1 MKTRAS
7 SFAALSAR
15 AAVAIVIAQSAHAE
29 EAARHAINIDSQ
41 PVGAALQQLAAQT
54 NLQILVFSQDA
65 QNKQAPA
72 VHGTLAADEA
82 LAQLLRDTGLTY
94 EKVDAKTIAVKPL
107 ANASSAPGVSN
118 GGESLQ
124 PNDSEIAEIVVTGS
138 RIRGDAN
145 TAMSPVVGISA
156 AEIQLQGA
164 TRIEDVLNSLP
175 AISPSQN
182 GHVNGLGNGTAT
194 VDLRQLG
201 PSRTLVLIDG
211 KRLLPGDPVTPAP
224 DLNNIPTSLVERID
238 VLTGGASAVYGSDA
252 VAGVVNFILK
262 RDFEG
267 IAVDSSIGVYNHKND
282 SSIQNLVRARGD
294 SPATGTV
301 FDGWTKD
308 FNLTF
313 GANTADGRGNVTAYL
328 GYRNIDAVSWA
339 ERDFSSC
346 VVQSNDAGH
355 YCGGSGGTAPALLIP
370 ADGRFLTIDSGTGL
384 LRPYTNADSYN
395 FAGTNVLQRE
405 DSRYVA
411 GALMHYEVHPSV
423 DLYAD
428 ITYMRNESLRQQ
440 APDGVYG
447 RYNINCNSPLLSADQ
462 VNVFCTQQGYDATEA
477 APVTVYR
484 RNVEGGVRPYDMQ
497 HESFRTVV
505 GARGELGSAWNYDVY
520 AQYGRT
526 KYDLELGNMLAQS
539 RIARALDSVPDPL
552 TGEAV
557 CASALS
563 GADPNCAVYNPFAI
577 GGVTPEA
584 LEYMSLTA
592 FQTGSTTERIIA
604 ASISANLGEYGMQ
617 LPWASQGVSIAF
629 GPEYRR
635 ESLSHN
641 PDDAFRRGEIEGTVV
656 RPTSG
661 SIDIKEYF
669 GELRVPLVSDYFLM
683 HSVALET
690 GYRKSDYST
699 AGDAEAYKF
708 AAEWAPVRAL
718 RFRGGYNRAVRAP
731 TLVELFSAQTRTLTP
746 TQDPCAG
753 ATPTASLADC
763 AYSGVT
769 AAQYGTIAPNPSGQY
784 SFVSG
789 GNSNL
794 RPETADTTTIG
805 LVFTPDGLFNGFN
818 LTLDYFDIKVDG
830 YVSSVPGALSLSQC
844 VATGNPV
851 YCDLIQRDP
860 TTGSLWIGSQGV
872 IDGRLTNAGSLRT
885 AGLDVTAGYNRPI
898 ALGSIGIALSGTRL
912 EKREIEAL
920 PDVRSYDCV
929 ETYGITCG
937 QPSPTWRHKLRATWY
952 TPADIDVSLSWR
964 YVGSVK
970 SDRLLP
976 EIGGVIPPV
985 DASINAQN
993 YFDLA
998 ASWRMRDNVN
1008 LSLAVN
1014 NVTDRT
1020 PPIIGANYI
1029 ASYSNGGTYPG
1040 LYDLLGRY
1048 ISLGIRASL

>member
-1 MKTRAS
+1 MKIRTA
-7 SFAALSAR
+7 SFASLIAR
-15 AAVAIVIAQSAHAE
+15 AAVAIVIAQNAYAE
-29 EAARHAINIDSQ
+29 QAARHAIDIESQ
-41 PVGAALQQLAAQT
+41 PVSAALQQLAAQT

-65 QNKQAPA
+65 QNKLAPA
-72 VHGTLAADEA
+72 VHGTFTADEA
-82 LAQLLRDTGLTY
+82 LSQLLRDTGLTY
-94 EKVDAKTIAVKPL
+94 EKVDTKTIAVKPVTNATSMSL
-107 ANASSAPGVSN
+107 ADGRESMLASD
-118 GGESLQ
+118 GEV
-124 PNDSEIAEIVVTGS
+124 AEIVVTGS
-138 RIRGDAN
+138 RIRGAASQ
-145 TAMSPVVGISA
+145 AMSPVVGVSA
-156 AEIQLQGA
+156 DEIRLQGA

-211 KRLLPGDPVTPAP
+211 KRLLPGDPVSPAP
-224 DLNNIPTSLVERID
+224 DLNNVPTALVERID

-262 RDFEG
+262 RDFQG
-267 IAVDSSIGVYNHKND
+267 LAFDSSIGVYNHDND

-294 SPATGTV
+294 TPATGTS

-308 FNLTF
+308 FNITF
-313 GANTADGRGNVTAYL
+313 GANSDDGRGNVTAYL
-328 GYRNIDAVSWA
+328 GYRHIDGVSWDK
-339 ERDFSSC
+339 RDFSSC
-346 VVQSNDAGH
+346 VVQSNAAGH
-355 YCGGSGGTAPALLIP
+355 YCGGSAGTAPALLIP
-370 ADGRFLTIDSGTGL
+370 EDGRFLTIDSDSGL
-384 LRPYTNADSYN
+384 LRPYTDADSYN
-395 FAGTNVLQRE
+395 FADTNVLQRE

-411 GALMHYEVHPSV
+411 GALMHYDLSPAI

-447 RYNINCNSPLLSADQ
+447 TYDINCSSPLLSADQ
-462 VNVFCTQQGYDATEA
+462 VNVLCTQQGYSASES

-484 RNVEGGVRPYDMQ
+484 RNVEGGLRPFEIQ
-497 HESFRTVV
+497 HESFRTVI
-505 GARGELGSAWNYDVY
+505 GARGEFASAWNYDVY

-539 RIARALDSVPDPL
+539 RIARAMNSVADPL
-552 TGEAV
+552 SGEAV

-563 GADPNCAVYNPFAI
+563 SADPSCVVYNPFAI
-577 GGVTPEA
+577 GGVTPA
-584 LEYMSLTA
+584 AIEYMSLTA
-592 FQTGSTTERIIA
+592 YQTGSTTERIIA
-604 ASISANLGEYGMQ
+604 GSISGNLGEYGLQ
-617 LPWASQGVSIAF
+617 LPWANQGVSIAF

-635 ESLSHN
+635 ESLVHS

-656 RPTSG
+656 RGTSG

-669 GELRVPLVSDYFLM
+669 AEVRVPLVSDHFLM
-683 HSVALET
+683 QSLALES

-708 AAEWAPVRAL
+708 AAEWAPVREL

-731 TLVELFSAQTRTLTP
+731 TLVELFTAQTRTLTP

-753 ATPTASLADC
+753 ATPTASLANC

-784 SFVSG
+784 SFISG
-789 GNSNL
+789 GNPGL
-794 RPETADTTTIG
+794 RTEIADTTTVG
-805 LVFTPDGLFNGFN
+805 LVFSPGGLLDGLS
-818 LTLDYFDIKVDG
+818 LSLDYFDIEVDG

-851 YCDLIQRDP
+851 YCNLIQRDP
-860 TTGSLWIGSQGV
+860 VSGSLWIGNQGV

-885 AGLDVTAGYNRPI
+885 AGLDVNASYLRPI
-898 ALGSIGIALSGTRL
+898 ALGSIGLALSGTKL

-920 PDVRSYDCV
+920 PDVRSYDCA
-929 ETYGITCG
+929 ETFGTTCG

-964 YVGSVK
+964 YIGSVK

-976 EIGGVIPPV
+976 DIGGEIPSV
-985 DASINAQN
+985 DSSIGAQN

-998 ASWRMRDNVN
+998 ANWRMSDKLNV
-1008 LSLAVN
+1008 SLAIN
-1014 NVTDRT
+1014 NVADRT

-1029 ASYSNGGTYPG
+1029 LSYSNGGTYPG

-1048 ISLGIRASL
+1048 IYLGIKANL

>member
-1 MKTRAS
+1 MRTRAS
-7 SFAALSAR
+7 SFAAMSAR

-29 EAARHAINIDSQ
+29 DAARHAINIDSQ

-72 VHGTLAADEA
+72 VHGTLTADEA
-82 LAQLLRDTGLTY
+82 LVQLLRDTGLTY
-94 EKVDAKTIAVKPL
+94 EKVDAKTIAVKPVS
-107 ANASSAPGVSN
+107 NATTQPGVT
-118 GGESLQ
+118 GRDSLQ
-124 PNDSEIAEIVVTGS
+124 ADQAEVAEIVVTGS
-138 RIRGDAN
+138 RIRHAGSEAI
-145 TAMSPVVGISA
+145 SPVVGISA
-156 AEIQLQGA
+156 DEIQLQGA

-224 DLNNIPTSLVERID
+224 DLNNVPTALVERID

-267 IAVDSSIGVYNHKND
+267 IAFDTSIGVYNHKND

-294 SPATGTV
+294 SPATGSAY
-301 FDGWTKD
+301 DGWTKD
-308 FNLTF
+308 FNITF

-328 GYRNIDAVSWA
+328 GYRNIDGVSWDK
-339 ERDFSSC
+339 RDFSSC
-346 VVQSNDAGH
+346 VVQSNAAGH
-355 YCGGSGGTAPALLIP
+355 YCGGSAGTAPALLIP
-370 ADGRFLTIDSGTGL
+370 VDGRFLTIDSGSGL
-384 LRPYTNADSYN
+384 LRPYTDGDSYN
-395 FAGTNVLQRE
+395 FADSNVLQRE

-411 GALMHYEVHPSV
+411 GALMHYQLHPSV
-423 DLYAD
+423 DLYSD
-428 ITYMRNESLRQQ
+428 ITYMRNQSLRQQ

-447 RYNINCNSPLLSADQ
+447 TYDISCDSPLLSADQ
-462 VNVFCTQQGYDATEA
+462 VNVLCTQQGFGANDA

-484 RNVEGGVRPYDMQ
+484 RNVEGGLRPFDIQ
-497 HESFRTVV
+497 HESFRAVI
-505 GARGELGSAWNYDVY
+505 GARGEFATAWNYDVY

-539 RIARALDSVPDPL
+539 RIARAIDSVPDPL

-557 CASALS
+557 CASTLS
-563 GADPNCAVYNPFAI
+563 GADPSCVVYNPFAI

-592 FQTGSTTERIIA
+592 LQTGSTTERIIA
-604 ASISANLGEYGMQ
+604 ASISGNLGEYGVQ
-617 LPWASQGVSIAF
+617 LPWTDQGVSIAF

-635 ESLSHN
+635 EALVHS

-656 RPTSG
+656 SGTSG

-669 GELRVPLVSDYFLM
+669 GELRIPLVSDHFLM

-699 AGDAEAYKF
+699 AGEAEAYKF
-708 AAEWAPVRAL
+708 AGEWAPTRTL

-731 TLVELFSAQTRTLTP
+731 TLVELFTAQTRTLTP

-753 ATPTASLADC
+753 ATPTASLANC

-789 GNSNL
+789 GNPNL
-794 RPETADTTTIG
+794 RPEIADTTTVG
-805 LVFTPDGLFNGFN
+805 LVFTPNEWLEGLNI
-818 LTLDYFDIKVDG
+818 TLDYFDIEVEG

-851 YCDLIQRDP
+851 YCNLVQRDP
-860 TTGSLWIGSQGV
+860 TSGSLWIGNRGV

-885 AGLDVTAGYNRPI
+885 SGLDVNVGYTRPI
-898 ALGSIGIALSGTRL
+898 AMGSIGLALSGTKL
-912 EKREIEAL
+912 DKREIEAL
-920 PDVRSYDCV
+920 PDVRSYDCA
-929 ETYGITCG
+929 ETFGTTCG
-937 QPSPTWRHKLRATWY
+937 QPSPNWRHKLRATWY
-952 TPADIDVSLSWR
+952 TPMDIDVSLSWR
-964 YVGSVK
+964 YIGSVK
-970 SDRLLP
+970 SDRTLP

-985 DASINAQN
+985 DASISAQN

-998 ASWRMRDNVN
+998 ANWRMRDKVNVS
-1008 LSLAVN
+1008 LSIN
-1014 NVTDRT
+1014 NVLDRT

-1029 ASYSNGGTYPG
+1029 LSYSNGGTYPG

-1048 ISLGIRASL
+1048 ISLGLRASL

>member
-7 SFAALSAR
+7 NFAALSAR
-15 AAVAIVIAQSAHAE
+15 AAIAIVIAQCAHAE
-29 EAARHAINIDSQ
+29 EAARHAIDIESQ

-72 VHGTLAADEA
+72 VHGSLTADEA
-82 LAQLLRDTGLTY
+82 LSQLLRDTGLTY
-94 EKVDAKTIAVKPL
+94 EKIDAKTIAVKP
-107 ANASSAPGVSN
+107 VSN
-118 GGESLQ
+118 ATTMPTTLQSRDSLQ
-124 PNDSEIAEIVVTGS
+124 ASDGEVAEIVVTGS
-138 RIRGDAN
+138 RIRSVAS
-145 TAMSPVVGISA
+145 TALSPVVGISA
-156 AEIQLQGA
+156 DEIRLQGA

-224 DLNNIPTSLVERID
+224 DLNNVPTSLVERID

-267 IAVDSSIGVYNHKND
+267 VAFDSSIGVYNHDND

-294 SPATGTV
+294 TPATGNV

-308 FNLTF
+308 FNITF

-328 GYRNIDAVSWA
+328 GYRNIDAVSWDK
-339 ERDFSSC
+339 RDFSSC
-346 VVQSNDAGH
+346 VVQSNADGH
-355 YCGGSGGTAPALLIP
+355 FCGGSAGTTPALLIP
-370 ADGRFLTIDSGTGL
+370 RDGRFLTIDSASGL
-384 LRPYTNADSYN
+384 LRPYTNGDSYN
-395 FAGTNVLQRE
+395 FADSNVLQRE

-411 GALMHYEVHPSV
+411 GALMRYELHPSV
-423 DLYAD
+423 ELYSD

-447 RYNINCNSPLLSADQ
+447 TYNINCDSPLLSADQ
-462 VNVFCTQQGYDATEA
+462 VSVLCTQQGYSATDA

-484 RNVEGGVRPYDMQ
+484 RNVEGGLRPFDIQ
-497 HESFRTVV
+497 HESFRTVI
-505 GARGELGSAWNYDVY
+505 GARGEFASAWNYDVY

-526 KYDLELGNMLAQS
+526 KYDLALGNMLAQS
-539 RIARALDSVPDPL
+539 RIARAMDSVADPL
-552 TGEAV
+552 TGQPV

-563 GADPNCAVYNPFAI
+563 GADPACVVYNPFAI
-577 GGVTPEA
+577 GGVTDAA

-592 FQTGSTTERIIA
+592 YQTGSTTERIVA
-604 ASISANLGEYGMQ
+604 ASISGNLGEYGVQ
-617 LPWASQGVSIAF
+617 LPWADQGVSIAF

-635 ESLSHN
+635 ESLVHS

-656 RPTSG
+656 RGTSG

-669 GELRVPLVSDYFLM
+669 GELRIPVVSDRFLM
-683 HSVALET
+683 HSVVLET

-699 AGDAEAYKF
+699 AGEAEAYKF
-708 AAEWAPVRAL
+708 AGEWAPVRAL

-753 ATPTASLADC
+753 ATPTASLANC

-769 AAQYGTIAPNPSGQY
+769 AGQYGTIAPNPSGQY
-784 SFVSG
+784 SFISG

-794 RPETADTTTIG
+794 RPEIADTTTVG
-805 LVFTPDGLFNGFN
+805 LVFTPDGLLDGLNVS
-818 LTLDYFDIKVDG
+818 LDYFDIQVDG

-851 YCDLIQRDP
+851 YCNLVHRDP
-860 TTGSLWIGSQGV
+860 T
-872 IDGRLTNAGSLRT
+872 
-885 AGLDVTAGYNRPI
+885 
-898 ALGSIGIALSGTRL
+898 SG
-912 EKREIEAL
+912 
-920 PDVRSYDCV
+920 
-929 ETYGITCG
+929 
-937 QPSPTWRHKLRATWY
+937 
-952 TPADIDVSLSWR
+952 
-964 YVGSVK
+964 
-970 SDRLLP
+970 
-976 EIGGVIPPV
+976 
-985 DASINAQN
+985 
-993 YFDLA
+993 
-998 ASWRMRDNVN
+998 
-1008 LSLAVN
+1008 
-1014 NVTDRT
+1014 
-1020 PPIIGANYI
+1020 
-1029 ASYSNGGTYPG
+1029 
-1040 LYDLLGRY
+1040 
-1048 ISLGIRASL
+1048 